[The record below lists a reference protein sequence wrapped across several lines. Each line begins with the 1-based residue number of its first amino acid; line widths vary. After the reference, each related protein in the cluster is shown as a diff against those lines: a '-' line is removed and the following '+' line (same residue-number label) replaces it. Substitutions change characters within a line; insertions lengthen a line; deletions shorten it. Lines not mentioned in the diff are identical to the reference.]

1 MPSVSA
7 VIVRNLPGTG
17 STECTAG
24 DSVVICSRIGAVQ
37 NTAIQLNLFS
47 DGDEPDP
54 VSGFC
59 VRESG
64 RARRLSIK
72 VFPRGRVEVVVP
84 KRTRPADVREFVES
98 HRDWIRKARASFAAD
113 HPPEPFALPEIVKL
127 HGIEQQFDVRYE
139 PVAGERTVKYRS
151 RADNVVLT
159 GCTANQGLC
168 VQALKRWLTGLAKR
182 EYLPRLRALSSLTG
196 NSYKKLHVRGQRTCW
211 GSHSSNGTISLNY
224 CLMFL
229 DPAQLRYVMIHEL
242 CHARH
247 MNHSKRF
254 WGLVGQFEPDYRR
267 LDKDLNSSWKQI
279 PTWVGIY

>member
-1 MPSVSA
+1 VPDA
-7 VIVRNLPGTG
+7 
-17 STECTAG
+17 
-24 DSVVICSRIGAVQ
+24 
-37 NTAIQLNLFS
+37 AIQLPLFS
-47 DGDEPDP
+47 DVDEPEN
-54 VSGFC
+54 VAGFS

-98 HRDWIRKARASFAAD
+98 HRDWISKARESFAAE
-113 HPPEPFALPEIVKL
+113 HPPEPFALPQIVRLK
-127 HGIEQQFDVRYE
+127 GIERQFHVRYD
-139 PVAGERTVKYRS
+139 PGDGVRNVKYRTQS
-151 RADNVVLT
+151 DAVVLSGRT
-159 GCTANQGLC
+159 HDEKLC
-168 VQALKRWLTGLAKR
+168 VLALKRWLTSLAKR
-182 EYLPRLRALSSLTG
+182 EYLPRLRTLSGLTG
-196 NSYKKLHVRGQRTCW
+196 TSYTKMHVRGQRTCW

-229 DPAQLRYVMIHEL
+229 DPAHLRYVMIHEL

-247 MNHSKRF
+247 MNHSRRF